1 MTGGRRR
8 SASGGAGNSC
18 PESWARNGSI
28 RLAAVGL
35 ILGNEKEMKKK
46 MGRLGIQPRRVLEY
60 SKGFPFSNL
69 FTKIKLIWI
78 QYKFKF

>member
-1 MTGGRRR
+1 VWRGHEDGGELRRARCGHEVGVMTGGRRR

-35 ILGNEKEMKKK
+35 ILGKEKERK
-46 MGRLGIQPRRVLEY
+46 
-60 SKGFPFSNL
+60 
-69 FTKIKLIWI
+69 
-78 QYKFKF
+78 